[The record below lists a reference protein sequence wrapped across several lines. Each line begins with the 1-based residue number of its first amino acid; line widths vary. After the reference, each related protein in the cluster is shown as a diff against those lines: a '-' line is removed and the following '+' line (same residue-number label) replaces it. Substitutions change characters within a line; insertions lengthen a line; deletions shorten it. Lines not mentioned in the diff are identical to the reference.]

1 MYTGDEIEYRIFPDH
16 REKVTKRNFQFK
28 DLDLLG
34 PDFFTMPAYIEDF
47 INMYVTPFCL
57 IFVNVILY
65 SYAFILVYGML
76 KTFAMFLKK
85 VLIALPLGI
94 KLNSYVSDDFDSKY
108 LFLIYISWLGFCLS
122 YFYFTAVYIF
132 LTEYFIYAVAFLITL
147 KGLQL
152 LFIPTKLLYEM
163 GFFYIVFV
171 KGSGV
176 SKLVAWEYITD
187 SISLLSYY
195 LRAMIQLIRL
205 VIVLALFFTYHE
217 VYEHYNFAY
226 NYQVWAQ
233 TTTLSFSNYSLS
245 IIYFIKTL
253 AHWFYECIHF
263 VALFCVQYSVFTL
276 VLLALI
282 SFLYLQKLTVSME
295 VSYTKLELKWINKLL
310 THLKTM

>member
-16 REKVTKRNFQFK
+16 KGKVTNRNFQFK

-47 INMYVTPFCL
+47 VNTYITPLCL

-65 SYAFILVYGML
+65 SYAFILVYGII
-76 KTFAMFLKK
+76 KTVVLFLKNI
-85 VLIALPLGI
+85 LIALPLGI
-94 KLNSYVSDDFDSKY
+94 KFNSYVSDDFDAKY
-108 LFLIYISWLGFCLS
+108 LFYIYVSWLGFCLS
-122 YFYFTAVYIF
+122 YFYFVTVYIF
-132 LTEYFIYAVAFLITL
+132 LTEYFIYAVAFLVVL

-152 LFIPTKLLYEM
+152 IFIPTKLLYEM

-176 SKLVAWEYITD
+176 SKLVVWEYITD

-205 VIVLALFFTYHE
+205 VIVLALFFMYHE

-226 NYQVWAQ
+226 NYQVWTQ
-233 TTTLSFSNYSLS
+233 TTNLSYSNYYLS
-245 IIYFIKTL
+245 IIYFGKTL

-295 VSYTKLELKWINKLL
+295 IAYTRLEAKWVTKLLN
-310 THLKTM
+310 HLKSM